1 MACEDNMKKL
11 LDTGNGY
18 LRTADVV
25 AMGISRV
32 SLAAFVKKHDLERV
46 SYGVYVSQDV
56 ISDDLFLLQTRNREV
71 IFSHETA
78 LYLLGLMDRE
88 PFITHV
94 TVPTGYNGTHLRN
107 SGIRVHQRKVDL
119 LELGKAEL
127 VTHHGNNVCAYN
139 MERTI
144 CDIIQNKDK
153 MDIQVFQTAL
163 KEYVKS
169 SKKNIPTLMRY
180 ARELKVEK
188 RVRQYT
194 EMLL

>member
-1 MACEDNMKKL
+1 MTSEDNMKRL
-11 LDTGNGY
+11 LDTSNGY

-46 SYGVYVSQDV
+46 SYGVYISQDV
-56 ISDDLFLLQTRNREV
+56 MPDGLFILQTRNKEAV
-71 IFSHETA
+71 FSHETA
-78 LYLLGLMDRE
+78 LYLHGLMERE
-88 PFITHV
+88 PFVTHV
-94 TVPTGYNGTHLRN
+94 TVPTSYNGTHLRD
-107 SGIRVHQRKVDL
+107 SGIRVHQRKAGL
-119 LELGKAEL
+119 FELGKTEL
-127 VTHHGNNVCAYN
+127 ATHHGNNVCAYD

-163 KEYVKS
+163 KEYVRS
-169 SKKNIPTLMRY
+169 NKKNIPTLMRY

-194 EMLL
+194 EVLL

>member
-1 MACEDNMKKL
+1 MPNEVRMKML
-11 LDTGNGY
+11 LDANNGY

-25 AMGISRV
+25 AMGITRV
-32 SLAAFVKKHDLERV
+32 SLAAFVKKFDLERV
-46 SYGVYVSQDV
+46 SYGVYASSDV
-56 ISDDLFLLQTRNREV
+56 VLDDLFVLQTRNKEV

-78 LYLLGLMDRE
+78 LYLHGLMDRE

-107 SGIRVHQRKVDL
+107 AGVRVHQRKAEL
-119 LELGKAEL
+119 FGLGKSKLAS
-127 VTHHGNNVCAYN
+127 HYGNSVCAYD

-144 CDIIQNKDK
+144 CDIIQSKDK

-163 KEYVKS
+163 KEYIKS
-169 SKKNIPTLMRY
+169 TKKNIPTLMRY
-180 ARELKVEK
+180 ARELKLEK

-194 EMLL
+194 EVLL

>member
-119 LELGKAEL
+119 FELGKAEL

>member
-56 ISDDLFLLQTRNREV
+56 MSDDLFLLQTRNREV

-119 LELGKAEL
+119 FELGKAEL

>member
-56 ISDDLFLLQTRNREV
+56 MSDDLFLLQTRNREV

>member
-119 LELGKAEL
+119 FELGKAEL

-153 MDIQVFQTAL
+153 MDIQVFQTAF

-169 SKKNIPTLMRY
+169 SKKNITTLMR
-180 ARELKVEK
+180 
-188 RVRQYT
+188 
-194 EMLL
+194 

>member
-1 MACEDNMKKL
+1 MACEDNMRRL

-46 SYGVYVSQDV
+46 SYGIYASQDV
-56 ISDDLFLLQTRNREV
+56 MSDDLFLLQTRSKEV

-78 LYLLGLMDRE
+78 LYLHGLMDRE

-94 TVPTGYNGTHLRN
+94 TVPTGYNGTHLRD
-107 SGIRVHQRKVDL
+107 SGIRIHQRKAGL
-119 LELGKAEL
+119 FELGKSEVA
-127 VTHHGNNVCAYN
+127 THHGNTVRAYD

-144 CDIIQNKDK
+144 CDIIQSKDK

-163 KEYVKS
+163 KEYVRS
-169 SKKNIPTLMRY
+169 GKKNIPTLMRY

-194 EMLL
+194 EVLL